1 MLNSN
6 DVIDSSKST
15 TNVVAIKAPMKWVV
29 SDPVHGN
36 THFDVQS
43 RIVKYPQLKQVI
55 LQLNTGVYSL
65 YMKEYSL
72 KSLAQYRRGIDVF
85 LLYLDEHQQ
94 ITDVSVCGYAFLY
107 SYLKWFQSRP
117 IQEGERR
124 GRFRKSLM
132 IARLI
137 PKLLLSL
144 AEIYPEQVHP
154 DVLTGH
160 MPCVRGIPSSP
171 REPYSKREFRS
182 ILKACKQIIEQDK
195 NGKWSGADSVVLAAA
210 AVLMSIYTLANKTDI
225 LRLTVDSMYP
235 HPHDPERRVCF
246 AFYKPRAQHRT
257 IVKDFDVGDETTR
270 EMIAESRLFHTSAKS
285 LFMYLKERSD
295 QYRSAEGLE
304 NGQSIWLYRINV
316 FSQTSEKVTTLKAG
330 YLDSSRNTNQNSAA
344 PLDVITNMFELMDDE
359 DKPLRIRLSRLR
371 PTCVQ
376 VLRRYG
382 SIASV
387 SRILGHKLRFGQ
399 GSSLTT
405 HRHYLN
411 TSPEQ
416 KARLSLLLE
425 RLHDYSVTGKASS
438 WIQYE
443 KDYELTL
450 EQQNELQLIQSDSRF
465 KTHVGS
471 CKNPKNHEQMS
482 SQGPSCLDFMQCLLC
497 PHMVI
502 LETDLWRLFSFQ
514 KALRHDFESGRIPSH
529 VWVKRYGVYLQIL
542 EKDLPDAFKHRPLVV
557 SKARKR
563 AEDSPYPLWDL
574 HEGSYLTNMLKS
586 MEAAS

>member
-6 DVIDSSKST
+6 DVVDASKKT

-36 THFDVQS
+36 THFDIQS

-55 LQLNTGVYSL
+55 LQLNTGLYSL
-65 YMKEYSL
+65 HMKGYSL
-72 KSLAQYRRGIDVF
+72 KSLGQYRRGVDIF
-85 LLYLDEHQQ
+85 LLYLEGNQP
-94 ITDVSVCGYAFLY
+94 IADVSVCGYAFLY
-107 SYLKWFQSRP
+107 SYLKWYQSRP

-124 GRFRKSLM
+124 GRLRKSLM

-144 AEIYPEQVHP
+144 AETYPEQVHP

-160 MPCVRGIPSSP
+160 VPCVRGIPSSP

-195 NGKWSGADSVVLAAA
+195 NGKWNGSESVLLAAA

-295 QYRSAEGLE
+295 QYRSVEGLE
-304 NGQSIWLYRINV
+304 NGQSIWLYRINF
-316 FSQTSEKVTTLKAG
+316 FSRTSEKVTTLKAG

-344 PLDVITNMFELMDDE
+344 PLDVITNIFELMDDE
-359 DKPLRIRLSRLR
+359 GEPLRIRLSRLR

-405 HRHYLN
+405 YRHYLK

-416 KARLSLLLE
+416 RARLSLLLE
-425 RLHDYSVTGKASS
+425 RLHDYSATGKVSS

-443 KDYELTL
+443 KDYELTS
-450 EQQNELQLIQSDSRF
+450 EQRSELQLIQSDNRF
-465 KTHVGS
+465 KTHVAS
-471 CKNPKNHEQMS
+471 CKNPKNHEQAPLK
-482 SQGPSCLDFMQCLLC
+482 GPSCLDFMQCLLC
-497 PHMVI
+497 PHIVI

-514 KALRHDFESGRIPSH
+514 LALKRDFESGRLPSH
-529 VWVKRYGVYLQIL
+529 VWIKRYGVYLQIL
-542 EKDLPDAFKHRPLVV
+542 EKDLPAAFKHRPLALAQ
-557 SKARKR
+557 SLRR
-563 AEDSPYPLWDL
+563 AKESPYPLWSLDDQ
-574 HEGSYLTNMLKS
+574 SYLTKLLMD
-586 MEAAS
+586 MEGEA